1 MPGSRS
7 TPPEAGAAA
16 PAGPRAALDALLADA
31 AGNPVRRAMWLDA
44 VDQLLRPFLPPVV
57 AAHARLANVRGDRLV
72 FVVDAPAWHA
82 RVRLATREL
91 VDAAR
96 SVGLDV
102 AGVSVRTTLQ
112 PLRPLPPAAR
122 SAKPNASA
130 AHPSRLEAA
139 HLEAALALL
148 RSDAQEG
155 AGGDHRAGSRRVRKP
170 PAGSASGAS

>member
-1 MPGSRS
+1 
-7 TPPEAGAAA
+7 
-16 PAGPRAALDALLADA
+16 
-31 AGNPVRRAMWLDA
+31 MWLDA
-44 VDQLLRPFLPPVV
+44 VDQLLRPCLPPVV

-102 AGVSVRTTLQ
+102 AGLSVRTTLQ
-112 PLRPLPPAAR
+112 PLRPLHPAAR
-122 SAKPNASA
+122 TATPNVSA
-130 AHPSRLEAA
+130 ANQS

-148 RSDAQEG
+148 RSDALDG
-155 AGGDHRAGSRRVRKP
+155 AGGDHTTGSRRVRKP

>member
-1 MPGSRS
+1 
-7 TPPEAGAAA
+7 
-16 PAGPRAALDALLADA
+16 
-31 AGNPVRRAMWLDA
+31 MWLDA
-44 VDQLLRPFLPPVV
+44 VDQLLRPCLPPVV

-112 PLRPLPPAAR
+112 PLRPIPPVAHT
-122 SAKPNASA
+122 AKPNVSA
-130 AHPSRLEAA
+130 AAQS
-139 HLEAALALL
+139 HLAAALALL
-148 RSDAQEG
+148 RSDALDG
-155 AGGDHRAGSRRVRKP
+155 AGGDHKAGTRRARKP
-170 PAGSASGAS
+170 PAGSTSGAS